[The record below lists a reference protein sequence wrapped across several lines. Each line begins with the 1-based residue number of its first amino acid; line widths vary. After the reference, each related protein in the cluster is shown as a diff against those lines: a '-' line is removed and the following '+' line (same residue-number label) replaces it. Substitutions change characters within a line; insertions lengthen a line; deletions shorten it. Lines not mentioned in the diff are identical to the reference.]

1 MFAGQRGYIMAAVQV
16 TASATV
22 QVIPSIGDSAQL
34 RELEGALTKIGVTQA
49 HVSIALLIL
58 VGALF
63 DSFEQNTV
71 GVAAPLLRAQWQLTN
86 ADIGLLNTITFG
98 SGAVGRLLTGY
109 IADRYGRK
117 VMLGID
123 LLLFTIGSTL
133 CAVAPNFGVLC
144 IARAIVGFGLG
155 GEISIAVT
163 MLAEFCSPKFRG
175 AAVGLVNVGAGGLG
189 NFLAPALGLLIF
201 TLFPGPEGWRWLFGS
216 LTLPALLVIIY
227 RRYIPETPRFL
238 LSRNRTA
245 DVNKVLSLLA
255 SGRLRN
261 TKLMIEH
268 YVTEGGAPLVGGE
281 KISWME
287 IFRPPYAV
295 RTIPVAIAILMSYG
309 AQLSVLTLL
318 PSMLVAKG
326 YSLSSSLIF
335 TMIIQGGSFVGTV
348 VASAF
353 GYYLPRKAVLTA
365 GAISATAAALC
376 FGFLGANIYLIL
388 FFGAVFQFCVLL
400 LNTTIWIY
408 APELFPTRIRGLG
421 VAFILASGTAA
432 GSFMPLVSGRVLD
445 SFGSVGL
452 FAMIALM
459 YAIFAVCARLGPETY
474 GKSME
479 DVTIDAETVA
489 A

>member
-1 MFAGQRGYIMAAVQV
+1 MRSPDEMGDNMAGIQV
-16 TASATV
+16 TASTA
-22 QVIPSIGDSAQL
+22 DSPQL
-34 RELEGALTKIGVTQA
+34 RELEGALTKIGVTPA
-49 HVSIALLIL
+49 HISIALLIL

-63 DSFEQNTV
+63 DSFEQNTI
-71 GVAAPLLRAQWQLTN
+71 GVAAPLLRTQWNLNNT
-86 ADIGLLNTITFG
+86 DIGLLNTITFG
-98 SGAVGRLLTGY
+98 SGAIGRLLTGY
-109 IADRYGRK
+109 IADRYGRR

-123 LLLFTIGSTL
+123 LLLFTLGSAL
-133 CAVAPNFGVLC
+133 CAFAPSFGILC
-144 IARAIVGFGLG
+144 LARAIVGFGLG
-155 GEISIAVT
+155 GEVSIAVT

-175 AAVGLVNVGAGGLG
+175 TAVGLVNVGAGGLG
-189 NFLAPALGLLIF
+189 NFLAPAFGLMIF

-216 LTLPALLVIIY
+216 LAIPALLIVIY

-245 DVNKVLSLLA
+245 DVNKVLTLLA
-255 SGRLRN
+255 SGQLRN
-261 TKLMIEH
+261 TNIPVKPF
-268 YVTEGGAPLVGGE
+268 VSDGGAPLVGGSG
-281 KISWME
+281 ISWTE
-287 IFRPPYAV
+287 IFRPPYTL

-335 TMIIQGGSFVGTV
+335 TMIIQGGSFIGTV
-348 VASAF
+348 FASAL
-353 GYYLPRKAVLTA
+353 GYYLPRKLVLTG
-365 GAISATAAALC
+365 GAITATAAALC

-388 FFGAVFQFCVLL
+388 LFGAVFQFCVLL

-432 GSFMPLVSGRVLD
+432 GSFMPVVSGRVLD
-445 SFGSVGL
+445 GYGLVGL

-459 YAIFAVCARLGPETY
+459 YVI
-474 GKSME
+474 
-479 DVTIDAETVA
+479 
-489 A
+489 